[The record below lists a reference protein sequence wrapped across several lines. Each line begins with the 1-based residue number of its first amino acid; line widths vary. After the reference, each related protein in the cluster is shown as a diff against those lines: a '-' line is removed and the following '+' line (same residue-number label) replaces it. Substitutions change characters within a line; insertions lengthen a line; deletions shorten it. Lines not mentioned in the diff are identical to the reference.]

1 MNPSSPLLG
10 ATGAPLYCVGADAH
24 ARHEAG
30 DYTVSLEWLNEGR
43 SSEPVMLIWTNGG
56 GLDAGVF
63 GICLSSIGKY
73 ADPSGKPTPQ
83 AFLECWRALPV
94 LGRAQLDM
102 EVYRLLDVILRHTP
116 DLIRMPPSPREVR
129 LRDAGQPVLEIT
141 RHDEHGHRVDEALV

>member
-1 MNPSSPLLG
+1 
-10 ATGAPLYCVGADAH
+10 
-24 ARHEAG
+24 
-30 DYTVSLEWLNEGR
+30 
-43 SSEPVMLIWTNGG
+43 MLIWTSGC

-83 AFLECWRALPV
+83 AFLECWRALPI
-94 LGRAQLDM
+94 LGRAQRDM

-116 DLIRMPPSPREVR
+116 DLIRMPPS

-141 RHDEHGHRVDEALV
+141 RHDEQGRRVDEALL

>member
-1 MNPSSPLLG
+1 MNTTNLLVG
-10 ATGAPLYCVGADAH
+10 AAGAPLYQVGADSH
-24 ARHEAG
+24 ARFESG

-43 SSEPVMLIWTNGG
+43 ESEPILLIWSRNGG
-56 GLDAGVF
+56 DDAGVL

-83 AFLECWRALPV
+83 AFLECWRALPI

-129 LRDAGQPVLEIT
+129 LRDAGQPLVEIT
-141 RHDEHGHRVDEALV
+141 RHDEHGRRVAEVAV

>member
-1 MNPSSPLLG
+1 MNTTNPLLG
-10 ATGAPLYCVGADAH
+10 AAGAPLYQVGADAH
-24 ARHEAG
+24 TRFETG
-30 DYTVSLEWLNEGR
+30 DYIVSLEWLNDGR
-43 SSEPVMLIWTNGG
+43 KSEPVMLIWARHGS
-56 GLDAGVF
+56 DHAGVF

-83 AFLECWRALPV
+83 AFLECWRALPI
-94 LGRAQLDM
+94 LGRAQRDM

-141 RHDEHGHRVDEALV
+141 RHDEQGRRVDEALV

>member
-10 ATGAPLYCVGADAH
+10 AAGVPLYCVGTDSH

-30 DYTVSLEWLNEGR
+30 GNTVSLEWLNEGR
-43 SSEPVMLIWTNGG
+43 SSEPVMLIWTSGG

-83 AFLECWRALPV
+83 DFLECWRAVPV

-102 EVYRLLDVILRHTP
+102 EV
-116 DLIRMPPSPREVR
+116 
-129 LRDAGQPVLEIT
+129 
-141 RHDEHGHRVDEALV
+141 